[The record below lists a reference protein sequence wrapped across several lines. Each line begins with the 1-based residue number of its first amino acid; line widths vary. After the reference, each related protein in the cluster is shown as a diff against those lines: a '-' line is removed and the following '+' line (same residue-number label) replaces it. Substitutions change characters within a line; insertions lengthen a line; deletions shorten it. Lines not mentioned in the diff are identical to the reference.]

1 MSEIEKGIFEV
12 SGKELGEFIFKT
24 MSFCVG
30 FYFFLNYIFKCKV
43 KTKHGLISLVMG
55 LIIATILFNMTR

>member
-1 MSEIEKGIFEV
+1 MSEQESGLFEV

-30 FYFFLNYIFKCKV
+30 FYFFLDYVFRCKV
-43 KTKHGLISLVMG
+43 KTKHGLVAMVLGLVVASI
-55 LIIATILFNMTR
+55 LIGMTR